1 MEKEETKVVEE
12 QATATNTA
20 DDFFSANQ
28 ASADMKTFISQM
40 KKPREKIEAPP
51 IMFQDEDD
59 DDEEILKDPMGEG
72 AGESDE
78 DMLNHFD
85 YSEEH
90 RYTAEFMLIQLD
102 KFLAFSLSMISGSES
117 DRYRRRKTRMEG
129 DDYEAEILAALV
141 KKYQMRLS
149 LEWMFASAIVIGYAP
164 MVDKAIAD
172 RKVNRAQKGK
182 QDGA

>member
-12 QATATNTA
+12 QVAANTA

-51 IMFQDEDD
+51 IMFP
-59 DDEEILKDPMGEG
+59 DEEEEEIIEDPLDQGS
-72 AGESDE
+72 GESDE
-78 DMLNHFD
+78 EMLNHFD